1 MSHNDKRTPHTDA
14 LETLG
19 MIHQHDEKRD
29 AIHLG
34 VEPVIA
40 ASASLYPGQ
49 RIGIID
55 GHAYA
60 TGIEWDGKIVPYHGI
75 VDPFLPKGPLPGEAF
90 WFVMAPRMITSLRHV
105 WEHPDFPDSR
115 ETSHEVTAPKAWDDL
130 SDAERKTHVA
140 IGTELGKAWEFL
152 EEYARELS
160 DYDDQFTADD
170 LFDTGKVNLEDP
182 SGWNYL
188 VGGSSMEGE
197 RPSAEYWEAM
207 SVLLNRDLTEVNKP
221 NFFSCSC

>member
-34 VEPVIA
+34 VEPVEA
-40 ASASLYPGQ
+40 AVELEPGQ
-49 RIGIID
+49 RIGMYK
-55 GHAYA
+55 GLAYPA
-60 TGIEWDGKIVPYHGI
+60 DSFPEGNPIKVLGI
-75 VDPFLPKGPLPGEAF
+75 VDPFLNGLVFKGQRF
-90 WFVMAPRMITSLRHV
+90 WLVVMPRQITSLRHV

-115 ETSHEVTAPKAWDDL
+115 ETSHPVAVVKAWDDL
-130 SDAERKTHVA
+130 SDAERKTHVS

-152 EEYARELS
+152 ENYARELS
-160 DYDDQFTADD
+160 DYDGDITAEQ
-170 LFDTGKVNLEDP
+170 LFDQGLEAIEDP
-182 SGWNYL
+182 TGYTYL

-197 RPSAEYWEAM
+197 RPSAEFWEAM
-207 SVLLNRDLTEVNKP
+207 SVLLNRDLSNIEKP

>member
-34 VEPVIA
+34 VEPVEAGEQLAVGAI
-40 ASASLYPGQ
+40 
-49 RIGIID
+49 IGIK
-55 GHAYA
+55 
-60 TGIEWDGKIVPYHGI
+60 DGKAYQSTKRNGIKAMGI
-75 VDPFLPKGPLPGEAF
+75 VDPFLESKVLPGQRF
-90 WFVMAPRMITSLRHV
+90 WLVVMPRQITSLRHV

-115 ETSHEVTAPKAWDDL
+115 ETSHVVAVAKAWDDL

-140 IGTELGKAWEFL
+140 IGTELGKAWEFM
-152 EEYARELS
+152 ENYAEELS
-160 DYDDQFTADD
+160 DYEGDITAEQ
-170 LFDTGKVNLEDP
+170 LFDQGLEAIEDP
-182 SGWNYL
+182 NGYNYL

-197 RPSAEYWEAM
+197 RPSAEFWEAM
-207 SVLLNRDLTEVNKP
+207 SVLLNCDLTNVEKP

>member
-34 VEPVIA
+34 VEPVEAGEQLAVGAI
-40 ASASLYPGQ
+40 
-49 RIGIID
+49 IGIK
-55 GHAYA
+55 
-60 TGIEWDGKIVPYHGI
+60 DGKAYQSTKRNVIKALGI
-75 VDPFLPKGPLPGEAF
+75 VDPFLESKVLPGQRF
-90 WFVMAPRMITSLRHV
+90 WLVVMPRQITSLRHV

-115 ETSHEVTAPKAWDDL
+115 ETSHTVVVAKAWDDL

-140 IGTELGKAWEFL
+140 IGTELGKAWEFM
-152 EEYARELS
+152 ENYAEELS
-160 DYDDQFTADD
+160 DYEGDITAEQ
-170 LFDTGKVNLEDP
+170 LFDQGLEAIEDP
-182 SGWNYL
+182 NGYNYL

-197 RPSAEYWEAM
+197 RPSAEFWEAM
-207 SVLLNRDLTEVNKP
+207 SVLLNRDLTDVEKP

>member
-34 VEPVIA
+34 VEPVEAGEQLDVGAI
-40 ASASLYPGQ
+40 
-49 RIGIID
+49 IGIK
-55 GHAYA
+55 
-60 TGIEWDGKIVPYHGI
+60 DGKAYQSTKRNGIKALGI
-75 VDPFLPKGPLPGEAF
+75 VDPFLESKVLPGQRF
-90 WFVMAPRMITSLRHV
+90 WLVVMPRQITSLRHV

-115 ETSHEVTAPKAWDDL
+115 ETSHVVAVSKAWDDL
-130 SDAERKTHVA
+130 SDAERKTHVS

-152 EEYARELS
+152 ENYAEELS
-160 DYDDQFTADD
+160 DYKGDITAEQ
-170 LFDTGKVNLEDP
+170 LFDQGLEAIEDP
-182 SGWNYL
+182 NGYNYL
-188 VGGSSMEGE
+188 VGGSSMEGG
-197 RPSAEYWEAM
+197 RPSAEFWEAM
-207 SVLLNRDLTEVNKP
+207 SVLLNRDLTDVEKP

>member
-40 ASASLYPGQ
+40 ASAGLYPGQ

-75 VDPFLPKGPLPGEAF
+75 VDPFLPKGPIPGEAF

-115 ETSHEVTAPKAWDDL
+115 ETSHEVAVAKAWDDL

-140 IGTELGKAWEFL
+140 IGTELGKAWEFM
-152 EEYARELS
+152 ENYAEELS
-160 DYDDQFTADD
+160 DYEGDITAEQ
-170 LFDTGKVNLEDP
+170 LFDQGLEAIEDP
-182 SGWNYL
+182 NGYSYL

>member
-34 VEPVIA
+34 VEPVEAGEQLAVGAI
-40 ASASLYPGQ
+40 
-49 RIGIID
+49 IGIK
-55 GHAYA
+55 
-60 TGIEWDGKIVPYHGI
+60 DGKAYQSTKRNGIKALGI
-75 VDPFLPKGPLPGEAF
+75 VDPFLESKVLPGQRF
-90 WFVMAPRMITSLRHV
+90 WLVVMPRQITSLRHV

-115 ETSHEVTAPKAWDDL
+115 ETSHEVAVSKAWDDL

-140 IGTELGKAWEFL
+140 IGTKLGKAWEFM
-152 EEYARELS
+152 ENYAEELS
-160 DYDDQFTADD
+160 DYEGDITAEQ
-170 LFDTGKVNLEDP
+170 LFDQGLEAIEDP
-182 SGWNYL
+182 NGYNYL

-197 RPSAEYWEAM
+197 RPSAEFWEAM
-207 SVLLNRDLTEVNKP
+207 SVLLNRDLTNVEKP

>member
-34 VEPVIA
+34 VEPVEA
-40 ASASLYPGQ
+40 GEQLAVGAT
-49 RIGIID
+49 IGIK
-55 GHAYA
+55 
-60 TGIEWDGKIVPYHGI
+60 DGKAYQSTKRNGIKALGI
-75 VDPFLPKGPLPGEAF
+75 VDPFLEGKVLPGQRF
-90 WFVMAPRMITSLRHV
+90 WLVVMPRQITSLRHV

-115 ETSHEVTAPKAWDDL
+115 ETSHVVVEQPKAWTDL
-130 SDAERKTHVA
+130 SDAERKTHVS
-140 IGTELGKAWEFL
+140 IGTEQGKAWDFL
-152 EEYARELS
+152 ENYARELS
-160 DYDDQFTADD
+160 DYDGEFTADD
-170 LFDTGKVNLEDP
+170 LFDQGKQNLDDP

-197 RPSAEYWEAM
+197 RPSEEFWEAM
-207 SVLLNRDLTEVNKP
+207 AVLLNRDLTNVEKP

>member
-19 MIHQHDEKRD
+19 MIHEHDEKRD

-34 VEPVIA
+34 VEPVEAGEQLAVGAI
-40 ASASLYPGQ
+40 
-49 RIGIID
+49 IGIK
-55 GHAYA
+55 
-60 TGIEWDGKIVPYHGI
+60 DGKAYQSTKHNGIKALGI
-75 VDPFLPKGPLPGEAF
+75 VDPFLESKVLPGQRF
-90 WFVMAPRMITSLRHV
+90 WLVVMPRQITSLRHV

-115 ETSHEVTAPKAWDDL
+115 ETSHAVAVSKAWEDL

-140 IGTELGKAWEFL
+140 IGTELGKAWEFM
-152 EEYARELS
+152 ENYAEELS
-160 DYDDQFTADD
+160 DYEGDITAEQ
-170 LFDTGKVNLEDP
+170 LFDQGLEAIEDP
-182 SGWNYL
+182 NGYNYL

-197 RPSAEYWEAM
+197 RPSAEFWEAM
-207 SVLLNRDLTEVNKP
+207 SVLLNRDLTDVEKP

>member
-19 MIHQHDEKRD
+19 MIHQHEEKRD

-40 ASASLYPGQ
+40 ASAGLYPGQ

-75 VDPFLPKGPLPGEAF
+75 VDPFLPKGPIPGEAF

-115 ETSHEVTAPKAWDDL
+115 ETSHEVAVPKAWDDL
-130 SDAERKTHVA
+130 SDAERKTHVS
-140 IGTELGKAWEFL
+140 IGTELGKAWEFM
-152 EEYARELS
+152 ENYAEELS
-160 DYDDQFTADD
+160 DYEGDITAEQ
-170 LFDTGKVNLEDP
+170 LFDQGLEAIEDP
-182 SGWNYL
+182 NGYNYL

-197 RPSAEYWEAM
+197 RPSAEFWEAM
-207 SVLLNRDLTEVNKP
+207 SVLLNRDLTDIEKP

>member
-34 VEPVIA
+34 VEPVEAGEYLDVGAI
-40 ASASLYPGQ
+40 
-49 RIGIID
+49 IGIK
-55 GHAYA
+55 
-60 TGIEWDGKIVPYHGI
+60 DGKACRSTKHNGIKALGI
-75 VDPFLPKGPLPGEAF
+75 VDPFLESKVLPGQRF
-90 WFVMAPRMITSLRHV
+90 WLVVMPRQITSLRHV

-115 ETSHEVTAPKAWDDL
+115 ETSHEVAVTKAWDDL

-140 IGTELGKAWEFL
+140 IGTELGKAWEYL